1 MPPQRPA
8 SNDLIEEALRRF
20 DLYARMRAGRDSLL
34 RTQRSSPQDEDKA
47 FQELEAVMARLR
59 EKQR

>member
-8 SNDLIEEALRRF
+8 SNDLVEEALRRF
-20 DLYARMRAGRDSLL
+20 DLYARLRAGRDSLL
-34 RTQRSSPQDEDKA
+34 QTQRSSAQDEDKA

-59 EKQR
+59 AKQG